1 MSDYEISKYP
11 QSNVHDFIR
20 LKDSILQVEHL
31 TAGFGDKILFKDLS
45 WTLKSGEIYALTG
58 NSGSG
63 KSTFSRIIAG
73 HQNPISGDIKLDGK
87 TPQEYLKN
95 HEIWPV
101 QYLYQ
106 SPLQAMNSR
115 WTIKKIIMESGSFD
129 IAHAERLGVQ
139 EEWLNRFPHEL
150 SGGQLQRVSILRA
163 LGAKPRFLIADEITA
178 ALDPI
183 AQMKIWE
190 MLRHLSRE
198 HNLGILAISHDES
211 LLHQLAPRENFLHF
225 PLK

>member
-1 MSDYEISKYP
+1 MSDQEILKYP
-11 QSNVHDFIR
+11 KNNPHDFIR
-20 LKDSILQVEHL
+20 LKDSILEVEGL
-31 TAGFGDKILFKDLS
+31 SAGFKKKILFQDLS
-45 WTLKSGEIYALTG
+45 WILKSGEIYALTG

-63 KSTFSRIIAG
+63 KSTFSRILAGYQKPIAG
-73 HQNPISGDIKLDGK
+73 EIKLDGK
-87 TPQEYLKN
+87 TPKEYLKS
-95 HEIWPV
+95 HELWPV

-129 IAHAERLGVQ
+129 LAHAERLGVQ
-139 EEWLNRFPHEL
+139 EEWLDRFPHEL

-190 MLRHLSRE
+190 MLRHLSKE
-198 HNLGILAISHDES
+198 HNMGILAISHDEN
-211 LLHQLAPRENFLHF
+211 LLHQLAPAENFLHF